1 MKLSQIPTGQA
12 KDVLIQVTALTSNI
26 TDDKELMDIIGKV
39 MDFDGLNKRGVQAVM
54 LGKYSAFVS
63 GLLKRHWEDLRGI
76 LAALN
81 AKSAE
86 EIEAQP
92 IHETMRQINE
102 LRDDKE
108 LFDFFSSLTRRG
120 KTGQSAPSVTVPLVS
135 PLAG

>member
-1 MKLSQIPTGQA
+1 MKLSQLSTAQA

-39 MDFDGLNKRGVQAVM
+39 MDFGGLNKRGVQAMM

-76 LAALN
+76 LSALN

-86 EIEAQP
+86 EIESQS
-92 IHETMRQINE
+92 IQETMRQIND

-108 LFDFFSSLTRRG
+108 LIDFFSSLMRRG
-120 KTGQSAPSVTVPLVS
+120 KSEQSAPSALVPEAS
-135 PLAG
+135 PQEE